1 MNHMNNRIA
10 VLLLGGIGLLAS
22 CSDDHLTHRP
32 GTPNVEQSGVEVN
45 NDVAALAGRVEMYSV
60 PDRYVAYPWEQSAMY
75 STRTRALAQ
84 PPVPGDAKD
93 MSVSDFN
100 PRNPSGNNFVLPEG
114 VEAEFNLNLNGA
126 NFYVNGSMTLR
137 NVTGTG
143 RIYVLNGGSL
153 SYPDHLAAKV
163 EIYTYVGGKFSFRGN
178 DFSTE
183 RESVFHTLEDLSV
196 PGSLNSQGVFNVDGE
211 LNVGGELTIHN
222 GGLSNVIVGLN
233 VGTKTSVSNGM
244 LYVQGPLVSPEFTAS
259 AGAYIFSTCKG
270 IYEKSLSLTGNT
282 VYYATSY
289 VKSAV
294 TTVGSGA
301 ALTMNGTGL
310 LDLGNLKVTGGASV
324 EVSGEEY
331 AVVNAMGIEVD
342 RTDLR
347 NVFKGN
353 MGLHYK
359 GDIKG
364 VEDQSKLE
372 FLANVKINGEDDTRL
387 EESECTPG
395 YTPAAPDDDK
405 NGVDI
410 DHIAQITSP
419 QEHDHYLSA
428 TCVQSANGN
437 IYVSYHTNGA
447 EYDGCAE
454 VFRFGSNNEISL
466 ISYMRPT
473 EARDFNHLIVDNGN
487 VFLTGGDRKGGF
499 LAYLPLGANG
509 VYQGGESSM
518 SFVRLDAGDA
528 NCVVR
533 NGNYYQVAAS
543 NGFHTIN
550 ATDMTLAGLK
560 ETEGSA
566 KYISL
571 GSDKFVALNLA
582 SRNEEQAGAVITT
595 YGLNDYT
602 FSNAQTQLTDAVI
615 TPANGKNVCLSDGEN
630 IYVALGGNG
639 LRCYTGGAANGEFR
653 LNGKARVNGLD
664 YDDTYIYVAYGEK
677 GLRILD
683 KQTLKEVASYTHSG
697 GKSANFV
704 KVVDGYIFVAYGLN
718 GLQVFRLTER

>member
-1 MNHMNNRIA
+1 
-10 VLLLGGIGLLAS
+10 
-22 CSDDHLTHRP
+22 
-32 GTPNVEQSGVEVN
+32 
-45 NDVAALAGRVEMYSV
+45 
-60 PDRYVAYPWEQSAMY
+60 
-75 STRTRALAQ
+75 
-84 PPVPGDAKD
+84 

-100 PRNPSGNNFVLPEG
+100 PRNPSGKNFVLPEG

-126 NFYVNGSMTLR
+126 NFYVNGSMTLK

-183 RESVFHTLEDLSV
+183 RESVFHTQEDLSI

-301 ALTMNGTGL
+301 VLTMNGTGL

-353 MGLHYK
+353 LGLHYK

-364 VEDQSKLE
+364 VEDQSNLN
-372 FLANVKINGEDDTRL
+372 FL
-387 EESECTPG
+387 
-395 YTPAAPDDDK
+395 
-405 NGVDI
+405 
-410 DHIAQITSP
+410 Q
-419 QEHDHYLSA
+419 
-428 TCVQSANGN
+428 
-437 IYVSYHTNGA
+437 
-447 EYDGCAE
+447 
-454 VFRFGSNNEISL
+454 
-466 ISYMRPT
+466 
-473 EARDFNHLIVDNGN
+473 
-487 VFLTGGDRKGGF
+487 
-499 LAYLPLGANG
+499 
-509 VYQGGESSM
+509 M
-518 SFVRLDAGDA
+518 S
-528 NCVVR
+528 
-533 NGNYYQVAAS
+533 
-543 NGFHTIN
+543 
-550 ATDMTLAGLK
+550 K
-560 ETEGSA
+560 
-566 KYISL
+566 
-571 GSDKFVALNLA
+571 
-582 SRNEEQAGAVITT
+582 
-595 YGLNDYT
+595 
-602 FSNAQTQLTDAVI
+602 
-615 TPANGKNVCLSDGEN
+615 
-630 IYVALGGNG
+630 
-639 LRCYTGGAANGEFR
+639 
-653 LNGKARVNGLD
+653 
-664 YDDTYIYVAYGEK
+664 
-677 GLRILD
+677 
-683 KQTLKEVASYTHSG
+683 
-697 GKSANFV
+697 
-704 KVVDGYIFVAYGLN
+704 
-718 GLQVFRLTER
+718 

>member
-1 MNHMNNRIA
+1 MNNRIA
-10 VLLLGGIGLLAS
+10 ALLLGGIGLLAS
-22 CSDDHLTHRP
+22 CSDDHLTNAP
-32 GTPNVEQSGVEVN
+32 GTLKVEQSGVEVN

-60 PDRYVAYPWEQSAMY
+60 PDRYVEYPWEQSAMY
-75 STRTRALAQ
+75 SARTRGLSQ

-93 MSVSDFN
+93 MSLSDFN
-100 PRNPSGNNFVLPEG
+100 PKNPSGKNFVLPEG

-137 NVTGTG
+137 NVTGAG
-143 RIYVLNGGSL
+143 RIYVLDGGSL
-153 SYPDHLAAKV
+153 SYPDHLTAKV
-163 EIYTYVGGKFSFRGN
+163 EIYTYTGGKFSFRGE

-183 RESVFHTLEDLSV
+183 RESMFHTQENLSI
-196 PGSLNSQGVFNVDGE
+196 PGSLDSQGVFNVDGE
-211 LNVGGELTIHN
+211 LNVGGSLTIHN
-222 GGLSNVIVGLN
+222 GGMSNVLVGLN
-233 VGTKTSVSNGM
+233 VATKTSVDNGM
-244 LYVQGPLVSPEFTAS
+244 LYVHGPLVSPEFTAS
-259 AGAYIFSTCKG
+259 AGAYIFSNCKG
-270 IYEKSLSLTGNT
+270 IYEKSLTLTENT

-289 VKSAV
+289 VKSAL
-294 TTVGSGA
+294 TTVGAGA
-301 ALTMNGTGL
+301 ALTMNGAGL
-310 LDLGNLKVTGGASV
+310 LDLGVLKVTGGASV
-324 EVSGEEY
+324 EVSGEDY
-331 AVVNAMGIEVD
+331 AVVNTTSIEVD

-364 VEDQSKLE
+364 VGDQSKLE
-372 FLANVKINGEDDTRL
+372 FLANVKINGEDDTQL
-387 EESECTPG
+387 EESECNPG
-395 YTPAAPDDDK
+395 YVPDAPEDDK
-405 NGVDI
+405 GGVDI

-437 IYVSYHTNGA
+437 VYVSYHTNGA

-454 VFRFGSNNEISL
+454 VFRFGSDNEISL

-473 EARDFNHLIVDNGN
+473 EARDFNHLIVDNGQ

-499 LAYLPLGANG
+499 LAYLPLGADG

-518 SFVRLDAGDA
+518 SFVRLGAGDA

-543 NGFHTIN
+543 NGFHAIN

-571 GSDKFVALNLA
+571 GGDRFVTLNLA
-582 SRNEEQAGAVITT
+582 SRSEEQAGTVIST

-602 FSNAQTQLTDAVI
+602 FSNAQSRLSDAVI
-615 TPANGKNVCLSDGEN
+615 TPANGKNVCLSDGQD

-639 LRCYTGGAANGEFR
+639 LRRYTGGAVNGEFK

-664 YDDTYIYVAYGEK
+664 YDNTYIYVAYGEK
-677 GLRILD
+677 GLRIVD

-718 GLQVFRLTER
+718 GLQVFRLAER